1 VLASICSPEDVQI
14 KMSNDECVIERLPR
28 SLFKGLIMLG
38 ARRNALNV
46 QIAVLRPRLVL
57 GEARR
62 FAVDFLL
69 ACLNDPRL
77 ARFPRGHAP
86 AVGVSTLSRFAPA
99 VIAGCVWV

>member
-1 VLASICSPEDVQI
+1 
-14 KMSNDECVIERLPR
+14 MSGSTRE
-28 SLFKGLIMLG
+28 LG
-38 ARRNALNV
+38 DGKRFEENV
-46 QIAVLRPRLVL
+46 QIAALRPRLVL

-86 AVGVSTLSRFAPA
+86 AVGVSTLGRFAPA
-99 VIAGCVWV
+99 VIAGCVWVYHVSRIAPWLLPVTNPPLGAADLI